1 MYQEK
6 EKKIKWLTK
15 TGGGLSVVI
24 SYREEHGWYVDQ
36 INGLDQSHIVYHETA
51 EEALRILEIAL
62 GENHDI

>member
-1 MYQEK
+1 MYRTK
-6 EKKIKWLTK
+6 KKKIKWLTK
-15 TGGGLSVVI
+15 TGAGLLVVI
-24 SYREEHGWYVDQ
+24 SYREGHGWYVDQ